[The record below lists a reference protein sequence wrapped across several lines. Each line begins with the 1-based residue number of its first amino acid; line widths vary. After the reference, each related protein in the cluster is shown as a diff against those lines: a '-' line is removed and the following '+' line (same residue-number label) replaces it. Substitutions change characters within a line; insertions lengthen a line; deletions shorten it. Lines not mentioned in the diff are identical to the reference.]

1 MIQGNACKINKLI
14 INKLIIDANL
24 MIQSTISLLDKNDRE
39 LANVSNIIIPSTET
53 LNKIE
58 ELFKCIELDA
68 AKEIFE
74 EYDPIE
80 QEGVPEYQ
88 LRTDPSDPDYF

>member
-74 EYDPIE
+74 NVVYGEIMKQQPRDAFHE
-80 QEGVPEYQ
+80 V
-88 LRTDPSDPDYF
+88 S